1 MRPTKDFLSLF
12 HVEPSD
18 LENIRLIWEAIKAD
32 VAWLF
37 DEFYAWLARRTDAY
51 GRMFADTQFANANR
65 RLVERHWIEFFGAE
79 INDDFIAK
87 RHRLGKIHAQ
97 MGVALEPYTE
107 GVAELYHL
115 FEELFRRSQV
125 ADFELLASFNKLFRM
140 ETCLVIYS
148 YTEET
153 NSMLRAQNEALRQLS
168 TPVARLR
175 KQVLFL
181 PLVGLLDSSRVRDMM
196 ATVLH
201 KIAET
206 QARVFLLDIS
216 GIAVVDTAV
225 ADHLLRLVGST
236 RLMGCRT
243 LIAGISPTIAETIVS
258 LGIDTNNLLTT
269 NSLEDAL
276 TQALGFV
283 GEQITSFSA

>member
-1 MRPTKDFLSLF
+1 MRPTKDFLTLF

-32 VAWLF
+32 VSWLF

-79 INDDFIAK
+79 ISDDFIAK

-107 GVAELYHL
+107 GVAELHNL
-115 FEELFRRSQV
+115 FEELFRRTQV

-168 TPVARLR
+168 TPCSASAQTGAFFAPRRSARFLAGAR
-175 KQVLFL
+175 NDVHRPPQNRRNAGAHLFAGYFGHCRRRYSRRRPSSAARRLDAAHGL
-181 PLVGLLDSSRVRDMM
+181 PHPHRG
-196 ATVLH
+196 
-201 KIAET
+201 
-206 QARVFLLDIS
+206 
-216 GIAVVDTAV
+216 
-225 ADHLLRLVGST
+225 HLAHHRRNHRFFGH
-236 RLMGCRT
+236 
-243 LIAGISPTIAETIVS
+243 
-258 LGIDTNNLLTT
+258 
-269 NSLEDAL
+269 
-276 TQALGFV
+276 
-283 GEQITSFSA
+283 